1 VPNLSTDSLEET
13 PEQQEARINSM
24 LNCMVVEASLF
35 ALEHE
40 EEPPKF
46 TNEEIA
52 DFCGCSRETI
62 RRIEKQAL
70 EKLRGLLS

>member
-1 VPNLSTDSLEET
+1 MPNLSTDSLKET
-13 PEQQEARINSM
+13 PDQQDARIDSM

-40 EEPPKF
+40 EETPKF

-70 EKLRGLLS
+70 EKLKKLLS

>member
-1 VPNLSTDSLEET
+1 MQQEET
-13 PEQQEARINSM
+13 PEQKDARINSM

-35 ALEHE
+35 ALGH
-40 EEPPKF
+40 
-46 TNEEIA
+46 EEIA

-70 EKLRGLLS
+70 EKLRRLL

>member
-1 VPNLSTDSLEET
+1 
-13 PEQQEARINSM
+13 
-24 LNCMVVEASLF
+24 MVVEASLF

-70 EKLRGLLS
+70 EKLKKLL

>member
-1 VPNLSTDSLEET
+1 MPNLSIDLLEET
-13 PEQQEARINSM
+13 PEQKEARINSM
-24 LNCMVVEASLF
+24 LNCMIVEASLF

-70 EKLRGLLS
+70 EKLKGLLS